1 VVGDGTTSVWT
12 APGPE
17 RSCRLRA
24 CLAALEVSCALDA
37 FNAEN
42 RPRTMPTRIGL
53 NAGAAMV
60 GNVGGSGRFAYSV
73 VGDCVNTASRLETL
87 NKKLGTRI
95 IAAAA
100 VVEGLDEIVTRP
112 LGKFQLCGKDEPM
125 VAIEVLARA
134 ADRHGS
140 EIAPDFAAALLEFER
155 GRWAAAAARFDAVLA
170 ARPLDGPA
178 AFYRKYCER
187 HLAGTA
193 ASTAYGAIRLESK

>member
-1 VVGDGTTSVWT
+1 VWT

-17 RSCRLRA
+17 RSCRLSA
-24 CLAALEVSCALDA
+24 CLAALEASRALEA
-37 FNAEN
+37 FNERN

-87 NKKLGTRI
+87 NKKVGTRI

-112 LGKFQLCGKDEPM
+112 LGRFQLCGKDDALVAVEVVGSAPDLRRPEP
-125 VAIEVLARA
+125 VA
-134 ADRHGS
+134 
-140 EIAPDFAAALLEFER
+140 DFAAALEAFER
-155 GRWAAAAARFDAVLA
+155 RHWAAAAQGFDAVLA
-170 ARPLDGPA
+170 RRPLDGPA
-178 AFYRKYCER
+178 SFYRRCCEQY
-187 HLAGTA
+187 LSGTA
-193 ASTAYGAIRLESK
+193 APTAQGAIRLESK